1 MKKIVLPI
9 SFLLFNLISTYA
21 AAQKKAN
28 IISNDTLIAGKQDR
42 AYWVALLY
50 KISYPVIHNLA
61 EGTLKKNMP
70 VIESPIYR
78 KEFNSKNVSHLEAVG
93 RTMAGLAPWFA
104 LPDDNSE
111 EGIIRK
117 QLRTELIKG
126 LANAVNP
133 LSPDYLNFRTEN
145 QPLVDAAYVSQAFL
159 QAPVL
164 WNSLDT
170 ITKQRFVTEFKALR
184 RIKTIYNN
192 WLLFAGM
199 TETFLM
205 SIGEQYDPVRIDI
218 AWRKLKEWYVG
229 DGWYQDGASFAM
241 DYYNSYV
248 MHPMM
253 VMMLQHMADK
263 NLMPQAE
270 YELALKRMV
279 RYADFLERM
288 ITPEGY
294 FPVFGRSMT
303 YRTGIFHALN
313 QTALL
318 HHLPPHIQPSQVR
331 SGITLVMKHCFEV
344 PGTFDSN
351 GWLQLGLTGNQ
362 PMIADYYTCTGS
374 LYICSLGFMALGL
387 PETDSFWSSPAAD
400 WTSKKAWSGQPF
412 QKDYHVDY

>member
-1 MKKIVLPI
+1 MRY
-9 SFLLFNLISTYA
+9 SFLLILFVITVDVT
-21 AAQKKAN
+21 AQKVTSTGQKDSTAPGN
-28 IISNDTLIAGKQDR
+28 QDR
-42 AYWVALLY
+42 EYWVALLN
-50 KISYPVIHNLA
+50 KICYPVVHNLA
-61 EGTLKKNMP
+61 KGTLKKNMP
-70 VIESPIYR
+70 VIESPDYR

-93 RTMAGLAPWFA
+93 RTMAGLAPWLA
-104 LPDDNSE
+104 LPDDNSA
-111 EGIIRK
+111 EGEIRK
-117 QLRTELIKG
+117 GLRTELVKG

-133 LSPDYLNFRTEN
+133 SNPDYLNFRTEN
-145 QPLVDAAYVSQAFL
+145 QPLVDAAYVAQAFL

-164 WNSLDT
+164 WTSLDT
-170 ITKQRFVTEFKALR
+170 LTKQRFITEFKALR

-253 VMMLQHMADK
+253 VIMLQQMADK
-263 NLMPQAE
+263 KLMPQAE

-318 HHLPPHIQPSQVR
+318 HQLPQHINPAQVR
-331 SGITLVMKHCFEV
+331 SGITLVMRHCFEAD
-344 PGTFDSN
+344 GNFDKN
-351 GWLQLGLTGNQ
+351 GWLQLGLSGHQ

-374 LYICSLGFMALGL
+374 LYICTLGFMALGL
-387 PETDSFWSSPAAD
+387 PSSDNFWTGPASD
-400 WTSKKAWSGQPF
+400 WTARKAWSGQPF